1 MAFYGRNVGEWQ
13 IVQLCLVIT
22 AMSEVK
28 VEEITVITK
37 RWEADRNKRLISG
50 SFLSVL
56 VVGLFHAVSHE
67 AGEQRQHH
75 LWIHFHHIVRQ
86 SVDAGSDLTGQRDR
100 VPGIKNRK
108 IKVKQQT

>member
-1 MAFYGRNVGEWQ
+1 MGGKSEKGRSCNSV
-13 IVQLCLVIT
+13 T

-28 VEEITVITK
+28 VEEITAISK
-37 RWEADRNKRLISG
+37 RWEADKNKRLVSG
-50 SFLSVL
+50 SFVSVL

-86 SVDAGSDLTGQRDR
+86 GVDAGSDLTSQRDR

-108 IKVKQQT
+108 I